1 MCTIM
6 VCKEVVLKKVTVLD
20 GLPCRSVDVY
30 SAGTL
35 LNLDFAVRMTEN
47 HWALARHWSGKDAR
61 DRQNVPIE
69 TLGVKIPRDL
79 IALLLC
85 CSREKQKQEARF
97 ETKSRSKAFRRWGC
111 FCKSE
116 FWLLCHD
123 KSTILW
129 SFCDHSAIMLMSQ
142 PLIVLAIRIL
152 RQEQAASRARKKAA
166 ADLDIDEPWSRRF
179 WSWVSWVMFE
189 RNCKIMGTMTK

>member
-1 MCTIM
+1 MHHTCMCTIM

-97 ETKSRSKAFRRWGC
+97 ETKSRSKAFRR
-111 FCKSE
+111 
-116 FWLLCHD
+116 
-123 KSTILW
+123 
-129 SFCDHSAIMLMSQ
+129 
-142 PLIVLAIRIL
+142 
-152 RQEQAASRARKKAA
+152 
-166 ADLDIDEPWSRRF
+166 
-179 WSWVSWVMFE
+179 
-189 RNCKIMGTMTK
+189 